1 MHMIKLSSILKGA
14 GLMIGSVVAPVVLP
28 AIGGAIASAR
38 VAAISGVGT
47 TNTATIGGSLGKVIA
62 GKDNPEKMYTT
73 EEAAEKL
80 GISTYSL
87 RRHIRAG
94 KINVRIIPGKK
105 GYFLT
110 ESDLAEFLDPN
121 KKNIRNEEI
130 NATTVDFGTGVQI
143 IKEGLRENRITPEF
157 VEETIRG
164 KELECEGL
172 RLQLK
177 KIELEKS
184 NDSEELEKKKIDVE
198 IAINLLQLEIQ
209 VYKAALT

>member
-1 MHMIKLSSILKGA
+1 
-14 GLMIGSVVAPVVLP
+14 
-28 AIGGAIASAR
+28 
-38 VAAISGVGT
+38 
-47 TNTATIGGSLGKVIA
+47 
-62 GKDNPEKMYTT
+62 
-73 EEAAEKL
+73 
-80 GISTYSL
+80 
-87 RRHIRAG
+87 
-94 KINVRIIPGKK
+94 
-105 GYFLT
+105 LT

-121 KKNIRNEEI
+121 KKNIRNEEL
-130 NATTVDFGTGVQI
+130 NTTTVDFGTGVQI

-164 KELECEGL
+164 KELECECL

-184 NDSEELEKKKIDVE
+184 NDSKELERKKIDVE

>member
-1 MHMIKLSSILKGA
+1 MIKLSSILKGA

-177 KIELEKS
+177 KL
-184 NDSEELEKKKIDVE
+184 N
-198 IAINLLQLEIQ
+198 
-209 VYKAALT
+209 

>member
-1 MHMIKLSSILKGA
+1 MIKLSSILKGA
-14 GLMIGSVVAPVVLP
+14 GLMISSVVAPVVLP
-28 AIGGAIASAR
+28 AVGAIATSAG
-38 VAAISGVGT
+38 AATIAGVGACKT
-47 TNTATIGGSLGKVIA
+47 TVISESLGAIVA
-62 GKDNPEKMYTT
+62 GKDKQEKMYTT

-87 RRHIRAG
+87 RRRIRAG
-94 KINVRIIPGKK
+94 KINVRVIPGKK

-121 KKNIRNEEI
+121 RKNIRNEELNTI
-130 NATTVDFGTGVQI
+130 TIDFGTGVQI
-143 IKEGLRENRITPEF
+143 IKEGLRENRITTEF